1 MARAESNHEPMQA
14 SLSAALNPTSV
25 AVIGASDNR
34 NKIGGRPIYFLKT
47 FGYRGKVYPINPNRS
62 EVQGFACYAS
72 LDALPE
78 APELAVICVAGAD
91 AVAAVKACA
100 QRGVKIAVCIASGF
114 GETGPEGRRVEAEM
128 VAAARAV
135 GMRMIG
141 PNTQGLA
148 NFAAGAITSFST
160 MFIEVPPAD
169 GPVAIVSQSG
179 AASVVP
185 YCMLRERGI
194 GVRYALASGNDADV
208 NVCELVQAV
217 AQDAGVR
224 LIIVYA
230 ETIKDAASLAAAAQ
244 TARERNVP
252 IVMLKSGRSAS
263 GAAAASSHTGAIANE
278 DRVVDAFLRKHGIWR
293 AADTR
298 GLVNAAE
305 LYLKGA
311 NPGRGRMVALSNSG
325 ALCVLAADLA
335 EQLGLPLSRLSEQ
348 TRQRL
353 AAVLPSFATSTNP
366 VDVTAALLTDSG
378 LFGKVLPILAQ
389 DEEVDLIYLAIP
401 VAGEGYDLQRF
412 ARDAAAF
419 AETTGKPV
427 VLSATQ
433 ASVRAPFRE
442 RGIPVFETE
451 SDALAA
457 LYQIT
462 AHRAL
467 LTGNAVAMAASIDVD
482 LPIGATPFLSEAQS
496 LAVLAQARIPVAEH
510 QLCITEDAAVA
521 AWKRLGAPAAVKACS
536 PGLPHKSEY
545 GLVFLRCDSEEKV
558 RDAYRACVKG
568 MQTAAVAIEGVL
580 VAKMVAGR
588 RELALGAKLDP
599 VFGPVVMVSDGGK
612 YIEALPDNVLLLP
625 PFDEAAASAALQ
637 RLRIAP
643 LLRGVRGEPALDV
656 VALSRLAVRVGE
668 LMCSVQDR
676 VQAIDLNPVMVGSAG
691 EGVVVVDALL
701 QRIGP

>member
-1 MARAESNHEPMQA
+1 MPT
-14 SLSAALNPTSV
+14 SLNAAINPTSI

-34 NKIGGRPIYFLKT
+34 NKIGGRPIHFLKS
-47 FGYRGKVYPINPNRS
+47 FGYAGDVYPINPNRS
-62 EVQGFACYAS
+62 EVQGYACYAS
-72 LDALPE
+72 LDALPR

-114 GETGPEGRRVEAEM
+114 GETGPAGREVEAEM
-128 VAAARAV
+128 VAAARAA

-148 NFAAGAITSFST
+148 NFATGAITSFST

-194 GVRYALASGNDADV
+194 GVRYVLASGNDADV
-208 NVCELVQAV
+208 NVCELVREV
-217 AQDAGVR
+217 AQDEGVR
-224 LIIVYA
+224 LILVYA
-230 ETIKDAASLAAAAQ
+230 ETIKDAANLAAAAQ
-244 TARERNVP
+244 LAHRRKVP
-252 IVMLKSGRSAS
+252 IVMLKSGRSAR

-293 AADTR
+293 AGDTR
-298 GLVNAAE
+298 ALVNAAE
-305 LYLKGA
+305 LYLNGTD
-311 NPGRGRMVALSNSG
+311 PGLGRMVALSNSG

-335 EQLGLPLSRLSEQ
+335 EQLGIPLSRLSDQ
-348 TRQRL
+348 TRTLL
-353 AAVLPSFATSTNP
+353 AAALPSFATSTNP

-389 DEEVDLIYLAIP
+389 DAEVDVIYLAIP

-412 ARDAAAF
+412 ANDAAAF
-419 AETTGKPV
+419 VQSTGKPV

-433 ASVRAPFRE
+433 ASVRAPFRA

-451 SDALAA
+451 SDALGA
-457 LYQIT
+457 LHQCA

-467 LTGNAVAMAASIDVD
+467 VAAGGSVVFAPTGVTVPAGNA
-482 LPIGATPFLSEAQS
+482 PFLSEAQS
-496 LAVLAQARIPVAEH
+496 LAVLAQAGICVVEH
-510 QLCITEDAAVA
+510 ELCGSEAVAVA
-521 AWKRLGAPAAVKACS
+521 AWQRIGAAVAVKACS
-536 PGLPHKSEY
+536 PDLPHKSEY
-545 GLVFLRCDSEEKV
+545 GLVFLRCDTETKLRE
-558 RDAYRACVKG
+558 AYRACVAG
-568 MQTAAVAIEGVL
+568 MRSAGAKAEGVL
-580 VAKMVAGR
+580 VARMVGGR
-588 RELALGAKLDP
+588 RELALGAKVDP
-599 VFGPVVMVSDGGK
+599 VFGPVVMISDGGK

-625 PFDEAAASAALQ
+625 PFDEAEVAAAMQ

-643 LLRGVRGEPALDV
+643 LLRGVRGEAPLDV
-656 VALSRLAVRVGE
+656 AAVSRMAVRLGA
-668 LMCSVQDR
+668 LMSGLQESVQS
-676 VQAIDLNPVMVGSAG
+676 IDLNPVIMGTAG
-691 EGVVVVDALL
+691 EGAVVVDALL
-701 QRIGP
+701 QRA